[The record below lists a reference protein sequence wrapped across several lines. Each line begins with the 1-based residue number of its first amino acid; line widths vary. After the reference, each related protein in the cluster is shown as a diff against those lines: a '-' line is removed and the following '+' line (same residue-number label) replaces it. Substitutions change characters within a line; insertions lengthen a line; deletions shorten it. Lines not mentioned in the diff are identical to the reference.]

1 MAKSKNKKVVEEESY
16 INISIKEVI
25 SNVNST
31 ISGYERNY
39 VSVSRLPRDLSV
51 EELEIEK
58 CTTLNQYIEA
68 RFNYE
73 IYICIPEFRE
83 MQTITNGH
91 LFKCS
96 EVDGENRIKHSYKVA
111 KMSLLSMD
119 DVDRDSVDD
128 TFEGKL
134 KEVEKILGG
143 NCIEFN
149 NVVKKVK
156 FNIINV

>member
-1 MAKSKNKKVVEEESY
+1 MAKTKKKKDIEEESY
-16 INISIKEVI
+16 ITISIREVI

-39 VSVSRLPRDLSV
+39 VSVSRVPRNLSN
-51 EELEIEK
+51 EDLEIER
-58 CTTLNQYIEA
+58 CTTLKQYIEA

-73 IYICIPEFRE
+73 SYISIPELRE
-83 MQTITNGH
+83 MQTITGGH

-96 EVDGENRIKHSYKVA
+96 EVDGENRIKHSYRIA

-128 TFEGKL
+128 TFEEKL
-134 KEVEKILGG
+134 KEVEKFLGG